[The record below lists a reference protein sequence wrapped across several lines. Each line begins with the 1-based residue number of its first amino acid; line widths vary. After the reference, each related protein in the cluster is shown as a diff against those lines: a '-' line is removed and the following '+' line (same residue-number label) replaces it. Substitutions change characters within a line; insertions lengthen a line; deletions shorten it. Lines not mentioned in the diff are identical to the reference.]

1 MFPQLYTSS
10 RSFTKLRN
18 TFCKTFGKLYKTFQ
32 HIKTTKN
39 FKTEQHLILNLY
51 RTLQNFIKLY
61 KKSKTHKTFHNLTE
75 RFKTTQHLTQVLK
88 TFTTLYNTLHKLNTT
103 LQHFTHFGKKALQSL
118 TELYN
123 TLQHIYK
130 THSFATTK
138 KQLFQDVTNNFFL
151 HKALQVFTRLNRTS
165 YKHIHDSTSMYTT
178 IQSLYKTLQITPDFV
193 QQHIYSTFTHV
204 FKTLHKLYNTLQTQ
218 LYKTLHNVSQL
229 YTTLHTANNSTTL
242 HTTLHNCTQLFQH
255 TTLYQ
260 T

>member
-1 MFPQLYTSS
+1 
-10 RSFTKLRN
+10 
-18 TFCKTFGKLYKTFQ
+18 
-32 HIKTTKN
+32 
-39 FKTEQHLILNLY
+39 
-51 RTLQNFIKLY
+51 
-61 KKSKTHKTFHNLTE
+61 LTE
-75 RFKTTQHLTQVLK
+75 RFKTTQHFTQVLK

-103 LQHFTHFGKKALQSL
+103 LQHFTHFGKKSFAKLDR
-118 TELYN
+118 
-123 TLQHIYK
+123 TLQHFTTLYK

-138 KQLFQDVTNNFFL
+138 NNFSKTSPTTFFL

-218 LYKTLHNVSQL
+218 LYKTLHNFSQL